1 MMDAIAEM
9 KLHVLRKEDV
19 NFKMVYFQ
27 IFCCY
32 LCSIT
37 LHLPY
42 YFHFPSNETKAKLD
56 IDLQHLWNIF
66 QGLYTILIKIVPL
79 LAIVVLNIALV
90 RKLKIIWNRRRAT
103 RTNVSNI
110 EETQIRQEKRK
121 IRWSVSNTQ
130 SLKEQRMALVLVMI
144 AFTFVV
150 FTLPASICFICNT
163 FINHF
168 DLTENLV
175 FIHVTNL
182 MESSNYSLNFYLYI
196 LIHKEIRTYFLEF
209 CKNVK
214 SCLFYHETYSYD
226 TTTNRSVV
234 ETIEMSKV
242 SLPEPTEIV

>member
-1 MMDAIAEM
+1 
-9 KLHVLRKEDV
+9 
-19 NFKMVYFQ
+19 
-27 IFCCY
+27 
-32 LCSIT
+32 
-37 LHLPY
+37 
-42 YFHFPSNETKAKLD
+42 
-56 IDLQHLWNIF
+56 
-66 QGLYTILIKIVPL
+66 
-79 LAIVVLNIALV
+79 
-90 RKLKIIWNRRRAT
+90 
-103 RTNVSNI
+103 
-110 EETQIRQEKRK
+110 
-121 IRWSVSNTQ
+121 
-130 SLKEQRMALVLVMI
+130 MALVLVMI

-163 FINHF
+163 FIDHF
-168 DLTENLV
+168 DLIQNLV